1 MWIIT
6 HLRANRYATIAD
18 RSAFYTHSRAN
29 ALLKMPAAKRKA
41 APQETE
47 VQRCMR
53 ILDVLNFEPLR
64 SMIEKP
70 DLLPEY
76 KRFLALKAAEGDLD
90 AEKLSPPK
98 EIDDIWHAHIL
109 DTKHYRTT
117 CEAMGRGFIDHYPNG
132 GADAAARDA
141 RRKACFDAYT
151 NAFGPAPLG
160 VRSLPWA
167 GVRTPL
173 APRPQQPPPPQQQSP
188 ATNKRPR
195 TRAPRAQLVSELDVG
210 SYVLATVERRGRND
224 RWTTRQEPG
233 WIVCKRDKCVVIYR
247 EDRAGIHVVSPGERV
262 TLAHFQ
268 KPMPDSAKSAVPAE
282 QDRVFIRVCNQKG
295 DVIHCILRETTP
307 LQRLMVSYAQTVGED
322 MKSIRFLFDG
332 ERIQGDQ
339 TPRDIGIEDLDCI
352 DAIMEQCGC

>member
-1 MWIIT
+1 MT
-6 HLRANRYATIAD
+6 AAASEGSCLSHANRYTT
-18 RSAFYTHSRAN
+18 RRGPLGLLSREQT
-29 ALLKMPAAKRKA
+29 LLIMPAAKRKA

-53 ILDVLNFEPLR
+53 ILDVLTFEPLR

-70 DLLPEY
+70 DLLLEY
-76 KRFLALKAAEGDLD
+76 KRFLPSRPLRATLMLRSCRRQKKSTTSGTLTY
-90 AEKLSPPK
+90 STRSIIGPPARL
-98 EIDDIWHAHIL
+98 WGA
-109 DTKHYRTT
+109 
-117 CEAMGRGFIDHYPNG
+117 GFIDHYPNG
-132 GADAAARDA
+132 GADAAAREA

-151 NAFGPAPLG
+151 GSFGPAPLG

-173 APRPQQPPPPQQQSP
+173 APRPQQPPPPAVSGDEQAATHSGASGP
-188 ATNKRPR
+188 ARERAGRRLVCPGDG
-195 TRAPRAQLVSELDVG
+195 RAPP
-210 SYVLATVERRGRND
+210 GRND

-295 DVIHCILRETTP
+295 DVIHCILR
-307 LQRLMVSYAQTVGED
+307 RLRRSRG
-322 MKSIRFLFDG
+322 
-332 ERIQGDQ
+332 
-339 TPRDIGIEDLDCI
+339 
-352 DAIMEQCGC
+352 